1 MPAFCGAFPILPG
14 KTGEAWRLAQELS
27 GARAR
32 EWAAS
37 QERLGVSCGEWF
49 FQHLA
54 DIDLLIVWFE
64 AADPGAVFA
73 GLADSQEPFD
83 VWFRQ
88 TVVDVT
94 GRTLSKVRAGPLP
107 QKVLDYS
114 V

>member
-1 MPAFCGAFPILPG
+1 VPAFCGAFPILPG
-14 KTGEAWRLAQELS
+14 KTEEAWRLAEELS
-27 GARAR
+27 GSRAG

-37 QERLGVSCGEWF
+37 QERLGVTCGEWF
-49 FQHLA
+49 FQRSP

-64 AADPGAVFA
+64 AADPGAVFV
-73 GLADSQEPFD
+73 GLADSDEPFD

-88 TVVDVT
+88 VAVELT
-94 GRTLSKVRAGPLP
+94 GLTLDEVRARPLP